1 MAEPDRYGPTLSDLQ
16 ARRAY
21 QKFTVGTATRL
32 AIETLNAIED
42 LHTIGYVHR
51 DIRPTSFV
59 IGRGAFETHIYL
71 INFGCVRRFRT
82 KEAKIIP
89 PRSYAPFISSIRYAS
104 RACHDRSDCARK
116 DDLESWLYMSV
127 EFYQINILSWRMMT
141 NLAEIRKEKDA
152 FMSERGVTSIPIH
165 YLQSLYTEPNNCEG
179 STLKS

>member
-1 MAEPDRYGPTLSDLQ
+1 MEKRLFEKGCP
-16 ARRAY
+16 AR
-21 QKFTVGTATRL
+21 
-32 AIETLNAIED
+32 
-42 LHTIGYVHR
+42 
-51 DIRPTSFV
+51 
-59 IGRGAFETHIYL
+59 
-71 INFGCVRRFRT
+71 
-82 KEAKIIP
+82 P